1 MSTLVVISPHLDDA
15 AFCCGELLAT
25 RPGAQAVTI
34 FAGLPPD
41 AAMRTA
47 WDAACGFRSA
57 GEAIAARRAEDAAAL
72 AALAARPV
80 WLDFC
85 DDQYG
90 VGVDVHA
97 IVAAL
102 EAELDRAP
110 PGTALFPLG
119 LFHRDHE
126 RAHAAGL
133 ALAARRPDW
142 TWLIY
147 EDAIYRRQRALRD
160 ARLGTLA
167 GLALTTC
174 TPPCDP
180 TARARK
186 ARAVACY
193 ASQLRGLQTPG
204 RPGHEDVF
212 APERYWSLSTPERT
226 S

>member
-1 MSTLVVISPHLDDA
+1 MSTLLVISPHLDDA
-15 AFCCGELLAT
+15 AFCCGAFMAA
-25 RPGAQAVTI
+25 RPGARAVTV
-34 FAGLPPD
+34 FAGLPP
-41 AAMRTA
+41 AADVCTA
-47 WDAACGFRSA
+47 WDAACGFPSA
-57 GEAIAARRAEDAAAL
+57 RAALAARRAEDAAAL
-72 AALAARPV
+72 AELDAAPV

-90 VGVDVHA
+90 VAVDVHA

-102 EAELDRAP
+102 EAELDRYP

-119 LFHRDHE
+119 IFHRDHE

-133 ALAARRPDW
+133 ALTARRPDW
-142 TWLIY
+142 TWLMY
-147 EDAIYRRQRALRD
+147 EDAIYRRHAALRE
-160 ARLGTLA
+160 ARLRTLA
-167 GLALTTC
+167 GLALTAHQ
-174 TPPCDP
+174 PPCD
-180 TARARK
+180 AAAHARK